1 MALQPAGES
10 KLIWPGRTDRPNY
23 CNNITSNK
31 NGRACALAR
40 YFPPLQAHIKISH
53 VWSSKSDT
61 LDNQLLVSIIGHQHL
76 LILQLSS
83 GWRFLICRSK
93 LQLQAHVY
101 ETSGSYPLEPSR
113 SLCTDLESIEL
124 FMPYCIQYIFVIR
137 YNNNLSTSE
146 MLSGCLLSV
155 FVTCLI

>member
-23 CNNITSNK
+23 CNNI
-31 NGRACALAR
+31 RACALAR
-40 YFPPLQAHIKISH
+40 YYPPLQAHIKISH

-124 FMPYCIQYIFVIR
+124 FMPYCIQYIFVIKINGIIII
-137 YNNNLSTSE
+137 YQ
-146 MLSGCLLSV
+146 LLRCFLAV
-155 FVTCLI
+155 F